1 MRHVGPRRAPARG
14 LMRMPV
20 RMPVRVP
27 VRAILLTLCAG
38 VALSASVSVSA
49 PAWAQ
54 GSGPDGTHLVF
65 VSQTP
70 WAGAGGQFALRFRV
84 DRPAGPSNLEV
95 AISIYPAVATRS
107 EFAGTLQDKVF
118 GQPVMPTA
126 VFPLGAL
133 PTEAGGDLTATVPL
147 DLGRR
152 PAGVLPVRVT
162 LRERAEGSVVD
173 RLNTHLVYLPGPEEG
188 PKLGVSFIL
197 PVHEAPGLQPDGTRT
212 LATGE
217 DLASLAQGIDA
228 ARALPVSLVPTPE
241 TVAALVASDDS
252 RAGTVLN
259 ALREAVVERPLL
271 VGSYVPTSLPAL
283 MAGGLDGELAGQLAR
298 GTSTL
303 TEGLRATPDQHTWV
317 AQQPLDAATLDL
329 LASRGVDRVVATES
343 PGLTPIPDQLVTLTR
358 PFELQGERA
367 VVEGAA
373 ADGGLSAHFDGGNQA
388 LRATQLLADLAVIY
402 LDFPDE
408 RRGVVAVPPRDWHLN
423 RAFVDTLVTGLT
435 GNPLV
440 EAVSLDAF
448 FANVTPATSRGVP
461 LVRHPAVGPDD
472 NLTDRIAELRA
483 ERSRLDSLGSV
494 LGPTNALSGS
504 LDERLLVAQ
513 SADLRS
519 AHQRDLYL
527 QGVQATIDEQLDAV
541 DMPEGRSITLTAREG
556 EIPVTFQNHTGH
568 PLKVVVKL
576 QSDKLEF
583 PAGTTKVLD
592 LTRLNTTER
601 FPVVTRT
608 SGTFPIRIVL
618 ESPDGKLTIGRA
630 RLTVRSTA
638 TSGLGVVISTG
649 AVLFLALWWGRH
661 TVKGR
666 RARRLVEAPEPVPS
680 DEADAAPAP
689 PQPPPPPPPPPP
701 EAQPP
706 PSAAPPPP
714 PVTTPTPAPAPPAP
728 SAAPGPSNGHGE
740 KANGRVVPTP
750 GTLGG
755 G

>member
-1 MRHVGPRRAPARG
+1 MKRPKTSGSPRRLAAG
-14 LMRMPV
+14 T
-20 RMPVRVP
+20 
-27 VRAILLTLCAG
+27 TLVALG
-38 VALSASVSVSA
+38 AVMALSAA
-49 PAWAQ
+49 LPTPASAQ
-54 GSGPDGTHLVF
+54 GSGPQIPRLVF

-70 WAGAGGQFALRFRV
+70 WAGAGSEFALRFRV
-84 DRPAGPSNLEV
+84 DRPPGPSNLEV

-133 PTEAGGDLTATVPL
+133 PTEAGGDMTVTVPL

-152 PAGVLPVRVT
+152 PAGVMPVRLV
-162 LRERAEGSVVD
+162 LRARDDGSVLD
-173 RLNTHLVYLPGPEEG
+173 RLNTHLVYLPDPVEG
-188 PKLGVSFIL
+188 PKLGVSFVL
-197 PVHEAPGLQPDGTRT
+197 PVHELPGLQPDGTRK
-212 LATGE
+212 LADGE
-217 DLASLAQGIDA
+217 DLTSLAQGIEA

-241 TVAALVASDDS
+241 TVSALVASDDS
-252 RAGTVLN
+252 QAGTVLN
-259 ALREAVVERPLL
+259 ALRGAAADRPLL
-271 VGSYVPTSLPAL
+271 AGSYVPTSLPAL
-283 MAGGLDGELAGQLAR
+283 KAGGLDGEVAGQLER
-298 GTSTL
+298 GRSTL
-303 TEGLRATPDQHTWV
+303 TEGLRANPDPLTWV

-329 LASRGVDRVVATES
+329 LASRGIDQVVATET

-358 PFELQGERA
+358 PFRLAGQRETVQGA
-367 VVEGAA
+367 V
-373 ADGGLSAHFDGGNQA
+373 ADAGLAAHFDGGNQA

-408 RRGVVAVPPRDWHLN
+408 RRGVVAVPPRDWRLN
-423 RAFVDTLVTGLT
+423 RAFVDTLVKGLT
-435 GNPLV
+435 GNPQV

-448 FANVTPATSRGVP
+448 FANVAPATSRGVP
-461 LVRHPAVGPDD
+461 LVRRPAVGLDD
-472 NLTDRIAELRA
+472 DLTDRVTELRA
-483 ERSRLDSLGSV
+483 GRSRLDSLGSV
-494 LGPTNALSGS
+494 LGPTNALSGT

-513 SADLRS
+513 SDDLRT

-527 QGVQATIDEQLDAV
+527 QGVQATIEQQFDAV

-568 PLKVVVKL
+568 PLKVVVRL

-583 PAGTTKVLD
+583 PAGTTKTLD

-601 FPVVTRT
+601 FPVVTRA

-630 RLTVRSTA
+630 QLTVRSTA
-638 TSGLGVVISTG
+638 TSGLGVFISTG

-666 RARRLVEAPEPVPS
+666 RARRLVETPVLTPTDEPV
-680 DEADAAPAP
+680 
-689 PQPPPPPPPPPP
+689 PPPPPPPSP
-701 EAQPP
+701 Q
-706 PSAAPPPP
+706 
-714 PVTTPTPAPAPPAP
+714 VTAPAPAPSPAP
-728 SAAPGPSNGHGE
+728 GASNGHGE
-740 KANGRVVPTP
+740 KTDGRPVPTP